1 MIKIRDNCNIS
12 IEKKRSEKVIG
23 SSLEAEINLSL
34 NKELFNKF
42 KNFNFEEL
50 LITSK
55 VNIFIENTQEF
66 EFKAVTNK
74 AQGKKCPVCWKI
86 RENKCERHG

>member
-1 MIKIRDNCNIS
+1 
-12 IEKKRSEKVIG
+12 
-23 SSLEAEINLSL
+23 
-34 NKELFNKF
+34 
-42 KNFNFEEL
+42 